1 MSGNP
6 VGRGADE
13 RPESRLPRFS
23 LERRITVL
31 MLLVTVVVLG
41 AVATVSVPL
50 ELFPSGFEAPRLSVQ
65 VPWRD
70 APSQEMLEKIV
81 LPLEEELSTVAGID
95 AIDSYAR
102 TGFGMANLTFKQGV
116 DMDVAYREVRDRV
129 ERARAR
135 MPEDVEQVFIYKE
148 DASGIPI
155 FFIGLAIDP
164 AVVDVYN
171 LIQDEVVL
179 PIERIDGVASVEAHG
194 LGEKEILIELDRERT
209 AAAGLNIYD
218 LARNLAGDNFTLS
231 SGDVRHAGRKL
242 ALRSVSR
249 YASAEELANRLVG
262 PQTRLGDIA
271 TIRYDLPE
279 TKFRV
284 RAMSRPA
291 VALGVMKEGDANT
304 LEVADRVNATV
315 AGMQRDPRLQLVE
328 VTELFDQG
336 DVIRESLDTLLSSGM
351 IGGVLALAV
360 LLFFLRRLRMTI
372 IVTLAI
378 PLSLLIALTVMYFA
392 GESLNILTLLALMI
406 SVGLLVDNSVVVA
419 ENIFRLSRTGMPR
432 RDACIRGAG
441 EIALAITMAT
451 LTTVIVF
458 LPVSLVEGMFQFFLL
473 RLSIPISVSLLGSL
487 LVALVLVPL
496 AVYFTL
502 PGPEATRHEEEHLL
516 FGLLK
521 RWYER
526 SFGWLNHL
534 YIRMLDFFLR
544 RRLDLVML
552 VAALFA
558 LTLGVAARQVEFVQV
573 QEEARGGFELQVT
586 LPQNTTLEEAEEYFL
601 AAEQTV
607 EGLAEELDLEGWFL
621 FHRATFGELQGWFRS
636 PRTNKVT
643 PRQATERVMEELPER
658 GGVEVFSGQDRQGES
673 EERSQSTQVFT
684 LVGEDAGQLET
695 IADGLEDLFRSV
707 PGVLGVKKAGEELPN
722 ELALELDRER
732 SQAQGVNPTVVAT
745 VVGYALRGQK
755 LPRFRAAGKEIPVTI
770 RFREEDRDS
779 LDELADFAVPTESG
793 GLLPLSAISEPRFL
807 ASQQRIFRT
816 NKRNSRTITLE
827 LVEGEEEAARE
838 RLISLVSRIDLPE
851 GVAWSGAEGRTSL
864 QEDVAAM
871 KFAAAVSVVFIYLL
885 MGFLFESFV
894 LPLSIILTIPLAS
907 VGVYWAHLVTGY
919 DLDMLG
925 GIGLIL
931 LIGVVVNN
939 GIVLVDYVTRLRHEG
954 HARTEALLLAAERRF
969 RPIMMTA
976 LTTIGG
982 MVPLTLQGA
991 SSTGLSY
998 KSFGLTLI
1006 GGLTTATLLTLLVV
1020 PVFYTL
1026 FDDARGAFG
1035 RVLRRALRRAA
1046 SGPAA
1051 EEPG

>member
-1 MSGNP
+1 MEHTT
-6 VGRGADE
+6 DE
-13 RPESRLPRFS
+13 ERESRLPRFS
-23 LERRITVL
+23 LDRRITVL
-31 MLLVTVVVLG
+31 MILVTLVVLG
-41 AVATVSVPL
+41 VVATLSVPL
-50 ELFPSGFEAPRLSVQ
+50 ELFPSGFQAPHLTVQ

-70 APSQEMLEKIV
+70 APSKETLDKIV

-95 AIDSYAR
+95 TIDSYAR
-102 TGFGMANLTFKQGV
+102 TGLGMANLTFKQGV

-129 ERARAR
+129 ERARVR
-135 MPEDVEQVFIYKE
+135 MPEDVEQVFIFKD

-171 LIQDEVVL
+171 LLQDEVVL
-179 PIERIDGVASVEAHG
+179 PIERIDGVASVETHG
-194 LGEKEILIELDRERT
+194 LEEKEILIELDREKT

-218 LARNLAGDNFTLS
+218 LARTLSGDNFTLS
-231 SGDVRHAGRKL
+231 SGDVLHGGRKL
-242 ALRSVSR
+242 ALRSISR
-249 YASAEELANRLVG
+249 YSSLEQLENRLVG
-262 PQTRLGDIA
+262 AQTRLGDIA

-279 TKFRV
+279 TNYRV

-304 LEVADRVNATV
+304 LEVADRVNEV
-315 AGMQRDPRLQLVE
+315 VDQLRRNPRLQLVG

-360 LLFFLRRLRMTI
+360 LLFFLRRVRMTI

-378 PLSLLIALTVMYFA
+378 PLSLLVALTVMYFA

-419 ENIFRLSRTGMPR
+419 ENVFRLHRSGMSRR
-432 RDACIRGAG
+432 NACIRGAG

-451 LTTVIVF
+451 LTTVVVF

-487 LVALVLVPL
+487 VVALVLVPL

-502 PGPEATRHEEEHLL
+502 PGTEETRHEEEHFL

-521 RWYER
+521 RAYDR
-526 SFGWLNHL
+526 SFGWLNHV
-534 YIRMLDFFLR
+534 YTRMLALFLR
-544 RRLDLVML
+544 RRLDLILL
-552 VAALFA
+552 VLGLFA
-558 LTLGVAARQVEFVQV
+558 LTAAVPMRQVKFVQV
-573 QEEARGGFELQVT
+573 QEEARGGFDLQVT

-601 AAEQTV
+601 AAESTV
-607 EGLAEELDLEGWFL
+607 EALAEELDLDGWFL
-621 FHRATFGELQGWFRS
+621 FHRSTFGEVQGWFKS
-636 PRTNKVT
+636 PRTNRVT

-658 GGVEVFSGQDRQGES
+658 GGVEVFAGQDQRGDS

-684 LVGEDAGQLET
+684 LVGEDSEQLE
-695 IADGLEDLFRSV
+695 AVAERLEDIFRGV
-707 PGVLGVKKAGEELPN
+707 PGVLGVKKAGDELPN
-722 ELALELDRER
+722 ELALDLDRER
-732 SQAQGVNPTVVAT
+732 AQAQGINPTVVAT

-755 LPRFRAAGKEIPVTI
+755 LPRFRAAGKEIPVTV

-779 LDELADFAVPTESG
+779 LDELADFAVPTEG
-793 GLLPLSAISEPRFL
+793 GDFVPLSAVSEPRFL
-807 ASQQRIFRT
+807 ASQQRIFRS
-816 NKRNSRTITLE
+816 NKRTSRPITLE
-827 LVEGEEEAARE
+827 LTEGEEEEARE
-838 RLISLVSRIDLPE
+838 RLVSLVAAIDLPE
-851 GVAWSGAEGRTSL
+851 GIGWGGAEGRTSL
-864 QEDVAAM
+864 QEDLAAM
-871 KFAAAVSVVFIYLL
+871 QFAGAVSVVFIYLL
-885 MGFLFESFV
+885 MGFLFESFI

-907 VGVYWAHLVTGY
+907 IGVYWAHLVTGY

-954 HARTEALLLAAERRF
+954 RQRTEALLLAAERRF

-1026 FDDARGAFG
+1026 FDDARSAFG
-1035 RVLRRALRRAA
+1035 RALRRALRVKGGR
-1046 SGPAA
+1046 PA
-1051 EEPG
+1051 EEAG

>member
-1 MSGNP
+1 MTP
-6 VGRGADE
+6 DQDDRL
-13 RPESRLPRFS
+13 ESRLPRFS
-23 LERRITVL
+23 LDRRIAVL
-31 MLLVTVVVLG
+31 MILVTLVVLG
-41 AVATVSVPL
+41 VVATLSVPL
-50 ELFPSGFEAPRLSVQ
+50 ELFPSGFEAPHLSVQ

-70 APSQEMLEKIV
+70 APSKETLDKIV
-81 LPLEEELSTVAGID
+81 LPLEEELSTVGGLD
-95 AIDSYAR
+95 KIDSYAR
-102 TGFGMANLTFKQGV
+102 TGLGMASLTFKQGT

-135 MPEDVEQVFIYKE
+135 MPEDVEQVFIFK
-148 DASGIPI
+148 DDVSGIPI

-179 PIERIDGVASVEAHG
+179 PIERIDGVASVETHG
-194 LGEKEILIELDRERT
+194 LEEKEILIELDREKT

-218 LARNLAGDNFTLS
+218 LARNLSGDNFTLS
-231 SGDVRHAGRKL
+231 SGDVLHGGRKL

-249 YASAEELANRLVG
+249 YSSLEQLQNRLVG

-271 TIRYDLPE
+271 TVRYDLPE
-279 TKFRV
+279 TNYRV

-304 LEVADRVNATV
+304 LEVAERVNEV
-315 AGMQRDPRLQLVE
+315 VEELKRDPRLQLVG

-336 DVIRESLDTLLSSGM
+336 DVIKESLRTLLSSGM
-351 IGGVLALAV
+351 VGGVLALAV
-360 LLFFLRRLRMTI
+360 LLFFLRRVRMTI

-378 PLSLLIALTVMYFA
+378 PLSLLVALTVMYFA

-419 ENIFRLSRTGMPR
+419 ENVFRLSRSGMSR

-502 PGPEATRHEEEHLL
+502 PEPEEARHEEEHFL
-516 FGLLK
+516 FGLLQ
-521 RWYER
+521 RLYELT
-526 SFGWLNHL
+526 FGWLNHV
-534 YIRMLDFFLR
+534 YTRMLAFFLR
-544 RRLDLVML
+544 RRLDLILIVL
-552 VAALFA
+552 GLFV
-558 LTLGVAARQVEFVQV
+558 LTSAVPMRKVKFVQV

-586 LPQNTTLEEAEEYFL
+586 FPQNTTLEEAEEYFRT
-601 AAEQTV
+601 AEKTV
-607 EGLAEELDLEGWFL
+607 EDLAPELDLDGWFL
-621 FHRATFGELQGWFRS
+621 FHRSTYGELQGWFKS

-643 PRQATERVMEELPER
+643 PRQATERVMAALPER
-658 GGVEVFSGQDRQGES
+658 GGVEVFAGEDQQGS
-673 EERSQSTQVFT
+673 EDERSQSTQAFT
-684 LVGEDAGQLET
+684 LEGEDAEQL
-695 IADGLEDLFRSV
+695 DVVGDRLEDLFRTV

-722 ELALELDRER
+722 ELALDLDRER
-732 SQAQGVNPTVVAT
+732 AQAQGINPTVVAT

-755 LPRFRAAGKEIPVTI
+755 LPRFRAAGKEIPVTV
-770 RFREEDRDS
+770 RFQEEDRDS
-779 LDELADFAVPTESG
+779 LDELSDFAVPTEHG
-793 GLLPLSAISEPRFL
+793 ALVPLSTISEPRFL
-807 ASQQRIFRT
+807 SSQQRIFRS
-816 NKRNSRTITLE
+816 NKRTSRTITLE
-827 LVEGEEEAARE
+827 LVEGEEEATRE
-838 RLISLVSRIDLPE
+838 RLTALVSAIDLPE
-851 GVAWSGAEGRTSL
+851 GMTWGGSGGMTSL
-864 QEDVAAM
+864 QEDLSAM
-871 KFAAAVSVVFIYLL
+871 KFAGAVSVVFIYLL

-894 LPLSIILTIPLAS
+894 LPLSIIITIPLAS
-907 VGVYWAHLVTGY
+907 IGVYWAHLVTGY

-925 GIGLIL
+925 GIGLVL

-939 GIVLVDYVTRLRHEG
+939 GIVLIDYVTRLRHEG
-954 HARTEALLLAAERRF
+954 HERTEGVLLAAERRF

-1006 GGLTTATLLTLLVV
+1006 GGLTSATLLTLLVV
-1020 PVFYTL
+1020 PVAYTL
-1026 FDDARGAFG
+1026 FDDLRAAFG
-1035 RVLRRALRRAA
+1035 RALRRGLRG
-1046 SGPAA
+1046 SGSRRTA
-1051 EEPG
+1051 EQAP